1 MLLCWKCLILEFDIG
16 SVIYVV
22 DRSQFQL
29 SRLLVTLFQP
39 CVLFRSSTTD
49 LLYVEFQSARA
60 LMKLGLPD
68 ASVRL
73 QPPSRCGLC
82 VVEALFLKSCY
93 FGRTAGF
100 RGTRA

>member
-1 MLLCWKCLILEFDIG
+1 MILCWKCLIWEFDIG

-29 SRLLVTLFQP
+29 SKLLVTLFQP
-39 CVLFRSSTTD
+39 CVLFLSSTTD

-60 LMKLGLPD
+60 LMKLLLPD

-82 VVEALFLKSCY
+82 GVEALFLKSCY

-100 RGTRA
+100 RVTRA